1 MASMEND
8 GQMHREPEGL
18 EAVLADV
25 AALVRDNPA
34 ATMRQVN
41 EVLGRHNRAA
51 GQASR
56 RYAKKHLLPGFLRL
70 EKERPA
76 QLQEWGLDKA
86 ARKRLHEL
94 LRMKPRRTASGVATI
109 TVLTKPWPCSSNC
122 DYCPSDIRMPK
133 SYLSDEPAC
142 QRAERNF
149 FDPYLQVHARLHTL
163 NQMGHPTDK
172 VELIVLGGTWSD
184 YPLDYQ
190 LWFMEQLFSALN
202 DGDGEEARE
211 KAQQLRDRY
220 RAAGFTED
228 REELRRRCALLQAKV
243 NRGEVAYNQA
253 VEALYGAGA
262 EGGALASVTP
272 LVPDADAS
280 CGSDGECPVGL
291 LAGELSAPM
300 VGTTGEVG
308 RDHAEIPPIAGG
320 NVVGEAGCRY
330 ATASREIAAAWERL
344 FAAQAANEAAGSR
357 CVGLVVETR
366 PTLVTAEILAQLRAF
381 GCTKVQMG
389 IQTLNPAVAAANH
402 RVQDNRAI
410 ARAFAL
416 LRRFGFKIHV
426 HFMANLQGATPEG
439 DRADFRMLVEDPRFQ
454 PDEVKLY
461 PCVLVAGTALEER
474 YRQGAW
480 RPYPEEEL
488 VALLADNLLAAPA
501 YLRVSRMIRDI
512 SAPDILAG
520 SKKTNLRQMVEQA
533 LHARGQDGKVHEIR
547 FREIAGQPPD
557 LEALSLE
564 MVAYSPDGSEERF
577 LQWVT
582 PEGKIAGFL
591 RLSLP
596 KWEADATDQ
605 LQLPGALR
613 PGSAMIREVH
623 VYGATAQI
631 HQEGS
636 SAQHTGLGRKLVARA
651 CEIAAEAGYERIN
664 VISAVGTREY
674 YRHLGFT
681 DNGLYQ
687 TKELDL

>member
-1 MASMEND
+1 MASMENN
-8 GQMHREPEGL
+8 GQWDKQPEGL
-18 EAVLADV
+18 DAVLADV

-51 GQASR
+51 GEANR
-56 RYAKKHLLPGFLRL
+56 RFAKKHLLPGFLRL
-70 EKERPA
+70 ERENPA
-76 QLQEWGLDKA
+76 QLEEWGLDEA
-86 ARKRLHEL
+86 VRKHLFDL

-190 LWFMEQLFSALN
+190 LWFMEQLFCALN
-202 DGDGEEARE
+202 DGDGEEAQA
-211 KAQQLRDRY
+211 KARQLRARY

-228 REELRRRCALLQAKV
+228 REELRRRCAPLQAKV
-243 NRGEVAYNQA
+243 NRGEATYNQA
-253 VEALYGAGA
+253 VEALYGAGP
-262 EGGALASVTP
+262 EDGASVSSP
-272 LVPDADAS
+272 SPVSEPGAS
-280 CGSDGECPVGL
+280 CGGCDDGHSADAVEALAAAVGGVGGGTGSGH
-291 LAGELSAPM
+291 AGAPQK
-300 VGTTGEVG
+300 
-308 RDHAEIPPIAGG
+308 
-320 NVVGEAGCRY
+320 
-330 ATASREIAAAWERL
+330 AAAWERL
-344 FAAQAANEAAGSR
+344 FAAQTANETAVSR

-366 PTLVTAEILAQLRAF
+366 PTLVTAETLAQLRAF

-389 IQTLNPAVAAANH
+389 IQTLNPVVAAANH

-533 LHARGQDGKVHEIR
+533 LRDCGQGDGVREIR

-557 LEALSLE
+557 LGTLSLE
-564 MVAYSPDGSEERF
+564 TVAYSPDGSQERF

-596 KWEADATDQ
+596 KWEADAADQ
-605 LQLPGALR
+605 FQLPGALR
-613 PGSAMIREVH
+613 PDSAMIREVH

-651 CEIAAEAGYERIN
+651 CEIAAQAGYERIN

-687 TKELDL
+687 TKELNL